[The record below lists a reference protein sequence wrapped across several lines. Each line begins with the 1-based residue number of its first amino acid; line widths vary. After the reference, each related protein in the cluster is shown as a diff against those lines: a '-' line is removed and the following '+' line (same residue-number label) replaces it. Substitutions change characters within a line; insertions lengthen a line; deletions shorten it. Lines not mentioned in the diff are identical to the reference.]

1 MNRASQALVHRGSPH
16 HPDLGP
22 LLEATN
28 KRVHVSRSVF
38 KYGSPCRFLGR
49 SKAVRRT
56 ALHDAAA
63 KTLLALFILVTTAQ
77 AERHEFSR
85 PLMGMAFRIVVY
97 ADDAG
102 LAKRSAH
109 AAFDRVAAL
118 NQIMSDYDPES
129 ELNRLSDLA
138 GSGKSAR
145 ISKELCAVLDRAQKL
160 ASDTGGAFDITAGAS
175 VQLWRR
181 ARRLKRLPPEQV
193 LDTALKT
200 VSFRR
205 LKLDAKNSTAE
216 VTGPGTRLDL
226 GGIAKGHALDE
237 ALAVLKGQGL
247 WQALVSAGGDIVAGA
262 APPGKKGWRVA
273 LVGLREESKPE
284 FLWLENA
291 AVATSGD
298 LYQFLEM
305 DGTRYSH
312 IVDPRT
318 GRALTEQ
325 RLVHVIALDA
335 ITADSLATAI
345 SVLGPGE
352 GMRLVDGGKRLGARV
367 VSRDAIGQVRLA
379 ESPVFHAWPRAGD

>member
-1 MNRASQALVHRGSPH
+1 
-16 HPDLGP
+16 
-22 LLEATN
+22 
-28 KRVHVSRSVF
+28 
-38 KYGSPCRFLGR
+38 
-49 SKAVRRT
+49 
-56 ALHDAAA
+56 
-63 KTLLALFILVTTAQ
+63 
-77 AERHEFSR
+77 
-85 PLMGMAFRIVVY
+85 MGMAFRIVVY
-97 ADDAG
+97 AEDAG

-160 ASDTGGAFDITAGAS
+160 ASDTGGAFDVTAGAS

-237 ALAVLKGQGL
+237 ALAVLKRQGL
-247 WQALVSAGGDIVAGA
+247 WQALVSAGGDIVAGV

-352 GMRLVDGGKRLGARV
+352 GMRLVNGDKRLGARV
-367 VSRDAIGQVRLA
+367 VSRDALGQVRLA
-379 ESPVFHAWPRAGD
+379 ESPVFRAWPRAGE

>member
-1 MNRASQALVHRGSPH
+1 MEESGTMNSNP
-16 HPDLGP
+16 
-22 LLEATN
+22 
-28 KRVHVSRSVF
+28 
-38 KYGSPCRFLGR
+38 
-49 SKAVRRT
+49 
-56 ALHDAAA
+56 AA
-63 KTLLALFILVTTAQ
+63 KFLFALFFLATTGQ

-85 PLMGMAFRIVVY
+85 PLMGMTFRIVVH

-102 LAKRSAH
+102 LAKRAVQ

-118 NQIMSDYDPES
+118 NRIMSDYDPES
-129 ELNRLSDLA
+129 ELNRLSNLA

-160 ASDTGGAFDITAGAS
+160 ANDTGGAFDVTAGAS
-175 VQLWRR
+175 VQHWRR

-200 VSFRR
+200 VGFRR
-205 LKLDAKNSTAE
+205 LNLDAKNCTAE
-216 VTGPGTRLDL
+216 LAKPGMRLDL

-237 ALAVLKGQGL
+237 ALAALKRQGVRK
-247 WQALVSAGGDIVAGA
+247 ALVSAGGDIVAGS

-273 LVGLREESKPE
+273 LIGLGEKAEPE
-284 FLWLENA
+284 LLWLANA

-298 LYQFLEM
+298 LFQFLEI

-325 RLVHVIALDA
+325 RLVHVIAPDG
-335 ITADSLATAI
+335 ITADSVATAI
-345 SVLGPGE
+345 SVLGPSDGF
-352 GMRLVDGGKRLGARV
+352 GLVKGDKRLGARV
-367 VSRDAIGQVRLA
+367 AFRGALGQVQLA
-379 ESPVFHAWPRAGD
+379 ESPVFRAWPRAGE

>member
-1 MNRASQALVHRGSPH
+1 MNSNP
-16 HPDLGP
+16 
-22 LLEATN
+22 
-28 KRVHVSRSVF
+28 
-38 KYGSPCRFLGR
+38 
-49 SKAVRRT
+49 
-56 ALHDAAA
+56 AA
-63 KTLLALFILVTTAQ
+63 KALFALFFLVATAQ

-97 ADDAG
+97 ADDAA
-102 LAKRSAH
+102 LAKRAAK
-109 AAFDRVAAL
+109 AAFDRVAVL

-160 ASDTGGAFDITAGAS
+160 ANDTGGAFDVTAGAS
-175 VQLWRR
+175 VQHWRR

-216 VTGPGTRLDL
+216 LTGPGTRLDL

-237 ALAVLKGQGL
+237 ALAVLKRQGL
-247 WQALVSAGGDIVAGA
+247 RHALVSAGGDIVAGV

-273 LVGLREESKPE
+273 LIGLREESKPE
-284 FLWLENA
+284 FLLLVNA

-325 RLVHVIALDA
+325 RLVHVIASDA
-335 ITADSLATAI
+335 MTADSLATAI

-352 GMRLVDGGKRLGARV
+352 GMRLVDGDKRIGARV
-367 VSRDAIGQVRLA
+367 ASLDALGQVRLA
-379 ESPVFHAWPRAGD
+379 ESPVFRAGASAGG

>member
-1 MNRASQALVHRGSPH
+1 MNSTP
-16 HPDLGP
+16 
-22 LLEATN
+22 
-28 KRVHVSRSVF
+28 
-38 KYGSPCRFLGR
+38 
-49 SKAVRRT
+49 
-56 ALHDAAA
+56 AA
-63 KTLLALFILVTTAQ
+63 KALFALFFLVAIAQ

-102 LAKRSAH
+102 LAKRAAK
-109 AAFDRVAAL
+109 AAFDRVAVL

-129 ELNRLSDLA
+129 ELNRLSDLV

-160 ASDTGGAFDITAGAS
+160 ANDTGGAFDVTAGAS

-205 LKLDAKNSTAE
+205 LKLDAKNCTAE
-216 VTGPGTRLDL
+216 LTGPGTRLDL

-237 ALAVLKGQGL
+237 ALAVLKRQGL

-273 LVGLREESKPE
+273 LIGLGEESKPE
-284 FLWLENA
+284 FLLLVNA

-325 RLVHVIALDA
+325 RLVHVIASDA
-335 ITADSLATAI
+335 MTADSLATAI

-352 GMRLVDGGKRLGARV
+352 GMRLVDGDKRIGARV
-367 VSRDAIGQVRLA
+367 ASRDALGQVRLA
-379 ESPVFHAWPRAGD
+379 ESPVFRAWPRAGE